1 MKRSRTEEVIYAKL
15 LKLAEKAGARGKLPT
30 VRALCKSLSTSP
42 STLDR
47 VLRRLEFER
56 ILNRVQGSG
65 LYVSP
70 LYKQRRIGVVFGWN
84 LSDPT
89 RFSRFW
95 FLLYMATARLTG
107 VKGDEMRTYFGFSM
121 EEKTGIE
128 PAAYALSDDI
138 RSGTLSG
145 FLTFGI
151 GDEERLNWLKAARL
165 PIVSFSN
172 PRDQDGVVD
181 LDNLEIM
188 KLGLA
193 ALRKQGCKNVA
204 LVWHSG
210 SSRKIDP
217 ADPVVK
223 GFRESCAALG
233 LDSSDRWLWGHSW
246 LLADNSWRSIEE
258 ASSMLV
264 QQEMRRTV
272 PDGIMFLDDTMAHGG
287 LITLLEAGL
296 LQKGNLKVA
305 AVTHSGNTLLQPFH
319 RYLTRV
325 QIDPAEIAE
334 RMSNMLE
341 DLLKGRPLKEK
352 LHFVSAKVFEAGSP
366 EPGIPA
372 A

>member
-1 MKRSRTEEVIYAKL
+1 M
-15 LKLAEKAGARGKLPT
+15 
-30 VRALCKSLSTSP
+30 
-42 STLDR
+42 
-47 VLRRLEFER
+47 
-56 ILNRVQGSG
+56 
-65 LYVSP
+65 
-70 LYKQRRIGVVFGWN
+70 
-84 LSDPT
+84 
-89 RFSRFW
+89 
-95 FLLYMATARLTG
+95 
-107 VKGDEMRTYFGFSM
+107 
-121 EEKTGIE
+121 
-128 PAAYALSDDI
+128 SDDI

-210 SSRKIDP
+210 LSQKIDP

-258 ASSMLV
+258 ASSM
-264 QQEMRRTV
+264 
-272 PDGIMFLDDTMAHGG
+272 
-287 LITLLEAGL
+287 
-296 LQKGNLKVA
+296 
-305 AVTHSGNTLLQPFH
+305 
-319 RYLTRV
+319 
-325 QIDPAEIAE
+325 
-334 RMSNMLE
+334 
-341 DLLKGRPLKEK
+341 
-352 LHFVSAKVFEAGSP
+352 
-366 EPGIPA
+366 
-372 A
+372 